1 MNTHYDSITVSLR
14 AAVSGLALTLAM
26 VSPAIAQTTTTPP
39 ASGTAETAP
48 QTDGTPVTPPTDT
61 PTGVTAPLAP
71 GEEADIVVTGFRASL
86 NSALNQKRN
95 ETAAVDSIV
104 AEDIGKFPDSNLAES
119 MQRIPGVALSRG
131 DGGEG
136 KNISV
141 RGLGAAF
148 TRVRINGME
157 GTSQTGA
164 SDIYGAGNS
173 GRSFDFNAFPTEI
186 FSSLAVRK
194 TPSADVE
201 EGSLGATV
209 DLRAPHPLDFKTDFV
224 FTATARGIYNEV
236 SKKADPRASVLI
248 SKQFADG
255 TLGVLGS
262 FAYGKRHLREVG
274 YSAVNIL
281 PAYIDGTVL
290 APNTP
295 GNPTTNPVNL
305 GGFCAPIGVL
315 PQNPLTNASRG
326 TDALNCSR
334 NNPRTSTVAAYN
346 AIQNLRGIANQPGGG
361 AFFPRIPR
369 YVNSEQDAER
379 MGGTLTLQ
387 WKPDENTDISLDG
400 LYSRF
405 DVERRDNYIGAIS
418 FGRTATNGGKVMT
431 SVRDVQFDPLGSLQ
445 YGLFDGVD
453 IRSEGLVDQFISTF
467 KQGTL
472 NFEHRFSDRFKV
484 TALAGYSHSR
494 FYSPMR
500 LQTFMDIIDA
510 DGFSIDFRNGG
521 NIPTIGFGTDVA
533 NPANFSYAPSPDNNF
548 TVLGGFSTAGR
559 PLKQDT
565 RNKTFEGNLEWNIT
579 DNFAFKAGGQFR
591 ESDFQIS
598 GQNLIPSQVAVRALP
613 AGTTLAS
620 ITTQITDFG
629 KLLGAN
635 APAEFSAIDSKKWR
649 EAFGF
654 DSFQYCGVECG
665 AARSGVRERVKSGY
679 LMTTFNTEGVL
690 PFTVRGDAGV
700 RYVHTSQ
707 DSFGF
712 NPVQAPAGSTYPTV
726 GLRREV
732 NRSYDDWL
740 PSINVVGELRS
751 NLLLRLSA
759 ASVLSRPELGQLT
772 PSSGVTVAT
781 RTGTI
786 NNPLLD
792 PIRANTLDAAL
803 EWYFAPGSLLSVA
816 YFHKNIGSYIQ
827 TISSQVPYSTLGLPD
842 ALLAGTP
849 STPADLF
856 TVNSSVN
863 TPGGPLNGVEVNA
876 QIQLSFLPGFL
887 SNLGVLGSY
896 TYVKSKINYILASA
910 NGVPTQTTTDDL
922 IDLSKNAASGTLYY
936 EDKRFSIRS
945 TASYRASFNRGIP
958 SGANDSDVRANAST
972 LFVDA
977 SASYNL
983 TDNIKLIVEA
993 QNLTDERNTLFIDS
1007 VRKDTLFETR
1017 LGRTYNIGAT
1027 VKF

>member
-1 MNTHYDSITVSLR
+1 MSACGT
-14 AAVSGLALTLAM
+14 VSGLAL
-26 VSPAIAQTTTTPP
+26 AIAIAAAP
-39 ASGTAETAP
+39 AAAQTAP
-48 QTDGTPVTPPTDT
+48 QTTPTAPQADTGPVTPPTDT
-61 PTGVTAPLAP
+61 PTGTGTPELPA
-71 GEEADIVVTGFRASL
+71 EEQDIVVTGFRASL
-86 NSALNQKRN
+86 NSAINIKRN
-95 ETAAVDSIV
+95 ETAAIDSIV

-186 FSSLAVRK
+186 FSALAVRK

-209 DLRAPHPLDFKTDFV
+209 DLKAPHPLDFKTDFV
-224 FTATARGIYNEV
+224 FTATARGIYNELAKTV
-236 SKKADPRASVLI
+236 DPRASVLV
-248 SKQFADG
+248 SKKFADG

-262 FAYGKRHLREVG
+262 FAYGKRNLREVG

-281 PAYIDGTVL
+281 PAYIDG
-290 APNTP
+290 
-295 GNPTTNPVNL
+295 
-305 GGFCAPIGVL
+305 GFCSPVGFA
-315 PQNPLTNASRG
+315 PQNPATNAARG
-326 TDALNCSR
+326 TNAANCST
-334 NNPRTSTVAAYN
+334 NNPRTSTTAAYN
-346 AIQNLRGIANQPGGG
+346 TIQGLRGITNQPGGG
-361 AFFPRIPR
+361 AFLPRIPR

-405 DVERRDNYIGAIS
+405 KVERRDNYIGAIS
-418 FGRTATNGGKVMT
+418 FGRTATNGGKPMT
-431 SVRDVQFDPLGSLQ
+431 SVRDIAFDSLGSLQ

-453 IRSEGLVDQFISTF
+453 IRSEGLVDRFTSTF

-494 FYSPMR
+494 FYSPLR

-533 NPANFSYAPSPDNNF
+533 NPGNFSYAPSPDGNF

-559 PLKQDT
+559 PLTQDT
-565 RNKTFEGNLEWNIT
+565 RNKTFEGNLEWNVV
-579 DNFAFKAGGQFR
+579 DNFAVKAGGQFR
-591 ESDFQIS
+591 ESDFQIR

-620 ITTQITDFG
+620 ITRQITDFG
-629 KLLGAN
+629 KLLGSG
-635 APAEFSAIDSKKWR
+635 PAEFAAIDSKKWR

-665 AARSGVRERVKSGY
+665 AARSGVREQITSGY

-700 RYVHTSQ
+700 RYVHTQQ

-712 NPVQAPAGSTYPTV
+712 IPVAAPAGAQYPTV
-726 GLRREV
+726 GRRGDV
-732 NRSYDDWL
+732 NRSYEDWL
-740 PSINVVGELRS
+740 PSM
-751 NLLLRLSA
+751 NLVAEITPKLQARFSA
-759 ASVLSRPELGQLT
+759 AAVMSRPELGQLT
-772 PSSGVTVAT
+772 PVSGVTVAT
-781 RTGTI
+781 RTGTV
-786 NNPLLD
+786 NNPFLD
-792 PIRANTLDAAL
+792 PIRANTFDAAL

-816 YFHKNIGSYIQ
+816 YFHKNIETYIQ
-827 TISSQVPYSTLGLPD
+827 SISEQVPYSSLGLPD
-842 ALLAGTP
+842 ALLDGTP
-849 STPADLF
+849 STPADIF
-856 TVNSSVN
+856 TVNRSNN
-863 TPGGPLNGVEVNA
+863 TPGGKLNGFEVNA
-876 QIQLSFLPGFL
+876 QVQLSFLPGFL
-887 SNLGVLGSY
+887 SNFGVLGSY
-896 TYVKSKINYILASA
+896 TRVKSKITYILS
-910 NGVPTQTTTDDL
+910 PIQTTVDDL

-936 EDKRFSIRS
+936 EDDRFSIRG
-945 TASYRASFNRGIP
+945 TASYRDKFNRGIP

-977 SASYNL
+977 SASYNISENL
-983 TDNIKLIVEA
+983 KLILEA

-1007 VRKDTLFETR
+1007 KRQDTLFETR
-1017 LGRTYNIGAT
+1017 LGRTFTVGAT

>member
-1 MNTHYDSITVSLR
+1 MNTPLGR
-14 AAVSGLALTLAM
+14 AAMSACGTVSGLAL
-26 VSPAIAQTTTTPP
+26 AIAIAAAP
-39 ASGTAETAP
+39 AAAQTAP
-48 QTDGTPVTPPTDT
+48 QTTPTAPQADTGPVTPPTDT
-61 PTGVTAPLAP
+61 PTGTGTPELPA
-71 GEEADIVVTGFRASL
+71 EEQDIVVTGFRASL
-86 NSALNQKRN
+86 NSAINIKRN
-95 ETAAVDSIV
+95 ETAAIDSIV

-186 FSSLAVRK
+186 FSALAVRK

-209 DLRAPHPLDFKTDFV
+209 DLKAPHPLDFKTDFV
-224 FTATARGIYNEV
+224 FTATARGIYNELAKTV
-236 SKKADPRASVLI
+236 DPRASVLV
-248 SKQFADG
+248 SKKFADG

-262 FAYGKRHLREVG
+262 FAYGKRNLREVG

-281 PAYIDGTVL
+281 PAYIDG
-290 APNTP
+290 
-295 GNPTTNPVNL
+295 
-305 GGFCAPIGVL
+305 GFCSPVGFA
-315 PQNPLTNASRG
+315 PQNPATNAARG
-326 TDALNCSR
+326 TNAANCST
-334 NNPRTSTVAAYN
+334 NNPRTSTTAAYN
-346 AIQNLRGIANQPGGG
+346 TIQGLRGITNQPGGG
-361 AFFPRIPR
+361 AFLPRIPR

-405 DVERRDNYIGAIS
+405 KVERRDNYIGAIS
-418 FGRTATNGGKVMT
+418 FGRTATNGGKPMT
-431 SVRDVQFDPLGSLQ
+431 SVRDIAFDSLGSLQ

-453 IRSEGLVDQFISTF
+453 IRSEGLVDRFTSTF

-494 FYSPMR
+494 FYSPLR

-533 NPANFSYAPSPDNNF
+533 NPGNFSYAPSPDGNF

-559 PLKQDT
+559 PLTQDT
-565 RNKTFEGNLEWNIT
+565 RNKTFEGNLEWNVV
-579 DNFAFKAGGQFR
+579 DNFAVKAGGQFR
-591 ESDFQIS
+591 ESDFQIR

-620 ITTQITDFG
+620 ITRQITDFG
-629 KLLGAN
+629 KLLGSG
-635 APAEFSAIDSKKWR
+635 PAEFAAIDSKKWR

-665 AARSGVRERVKSGY
+665 AARSGVREQITSGY

-700 RYVHTSQ
+700 RYVHTQQ

-712 NPVQAPAGSTYPTV
+712 IPVAAPAGAQYPTV
-726 GLRREV
+726 GRRGDV
-732 NRSYDDWL
+732 NRSYEDWL
-740 PSINVVGELRS
+740 PSM
-751 NLLLRLSA
+751 NLVAEITPKLQARFSA
-759 ASVLSRPELGQLT
+759 AAVMSRPELGQLT
-772 PSSGVTVAT
+772 PVSGVTVAT
-781 RTGTI
+781 RTGTV
-786 NNPLLD
+786 NNPFLD
-792 PIRANTLDAAL
+792 PIRANTFDAAL

-816 YFHKNIGSYIQ
+816 YFHKNIETYIQ
-827 TISSQVPYSTLGLPD
+827 SISEQVPYSSLGLPD
-842 ALLAGTP
+842 ALLDGTP
-849 STPADLF
+849 STPADIF
-856 TVNSSVN
+856 TVNRSNN
-863 TPGGPLNGVEVNA
+863 TPGGKLNGFEVNA
-876 QIQLSFLPGFL
+876 QVQLSFLPGFL
-887 SNLGVLGSY
+887 SNFGVLGSY
-896 TYVKSKINYILASA
+896 TRVKSKITYILS
-910 NGVPTQTTTDDL
+910 PIQTTVDDL

-936 EDKRFSIRS
+936 EDDRFSIRG
-945 TASYRASFNRGIP
+945 TASYRDKFNRGIP

-977 SASYNL
+977 SASYNISENL
-983 TDNIKLIVEA
+983 KLILEA

-1007 VRKDTLFETR
+1007 KRQDTLFETR
-1017 LGRTYNIGAT
+1017 LGRTFTVGAT

>member
-1 MNTHYDSITVSLR
+1 MNRQFHGNGKSLFGAVSL
-14 AAVSGLALTLAM
+14 LALGFGIAPTVA
-26 VSPAIAQTTTTPP
+26 VAQTAVPSATTV
-39 ASGTAETAP
+39 EP
-48 QTDGTPVTPPTDT
+48 QTSGPVTPSSDT
-61 PTGVTAPLAP
+61 ATGTATPVAP

-86 NSALNQKRN
+86 NSAINLKRN

-141 RGLGAAF
+141 RGLGAGF

-186 FSSLAVRK
+186 FAALAVRK
-194 TPSADVE
+194 TPSADIE

-209 DLRAPHPLDFKTDFV
+209 DLKAPHPLDFKTDFV
-224 FTATARGIYNEV
+224 ITATARGIYNEV
-236 SKKADPRASVLI
+236 AKKVDPRASILVA
-248 SKQFADG
+248 KQFANG

-262 FAYGKRHLREVG
+262 FAYGKRNLREVG

-281 PAYIDGTVL
+281 PAYIDG
-290 APNTP
+290 
-295 GNPTTNPVNL
+295 
-305 GGFCAPIGVL
+305 GFCSPVGYA
-315 PQNPLTNASRG
+315 PQNPATNATRG
-326 TDALNCSR
+326 TNAANCST
-334 NNPRTSTVAAYN
+334 NNPRTSTTAAYN
-346 AIQNLRGIANQPGGG
+346 TIQNLRGITNQPGGG

-379 MGGTLTLQ
+379 LGGTLTLQ
-387 WKPDENTDISLDG
+387 WKPDDNTDISIDG

-418 FGRTATNGGKVMT
+418 FGRTATNGGKPMT
-431 SVRDVQFDPLGSLQ
+431 SVRDIQFDQNGSLQ
-445 YGLFDGVD
+445 YGVFDGVD
-453 IRSEGLVDQFISTF
+453 VRSEGLVDRFVSTF
-467 KQGTL
+467 KQVNL
-472 NFEHRFSDRFKV
+472 NVEHRFSDSFKF
-484 TALAGYSHSR
+484 TGLAGISNSR
-494 FYSPMR
+494 FYSPLR
-500 LQTFMDIIDA
+500 LQTFMDVINA
-510 DGFSIDFRNGG
+510 NGFTIDFRDGG
-521 NIPTIGFGTDVA
+521 NIPKIGFGVDVA
-533 NPANFSYAPSPDNNF
+533 NPANFSYAPSPDGNF

-559 PLKQDT
+559 PLTQNT
-565 RNKTFEGNLEWNIT
+565 RNKTFEGNLEWNVT

-591 ESDFQIS
+591 ESNLQIT
-598 GQNLIPSQVAVRALP
+598 GNNLIPSQVAVRALP

-620 ITTQITDFG
+620 ITRQITNFG
-629 KLLGAN
+629 KLLGDGS
-635 APAEFSAIDSKKWR
+635 PAEFSAIDPDKWKQ
-649 EAFGF
+649 AVGF

-665 AARSGVRERVKSGY
+665 AQRSGVRERIKSGY
-679 LMTTFNTEGVL
+679 LMATFNTEDIL
-690 PFTVRGDAGV
+690 PIPIRGDMGV
-700 RYVHTSQ
+700 RYVHTDQ

-712 NPVQAPAGSTYPTV
+712 IPVVAPAGSTYPTV
-726 GLRREV
+726 GRRGDV
-732 NRSYDDWL
+732 SRSYEDWL
-740 PSINVVGELRS
+740 PSINIVGELRS
-751 NLLLRLSA
+751 DLLLRLSA

-772 PSSGVTVAT
+772 PTSGVTVAT
-781 RTGTI
+781 RTGSV
-786 NNPLLD
+786 NNPFLD

-827 TISSQVPYSTLGLPD
+827 SISSQVPYSSLGLPD
-842 ALLAGTP
+842 ELLAGTP

-856 TVNSSVN
+856 TVNRSAN
-863 TPGGPLNGVEVNA
+863 TPGGSLNGVEVNA
-876 QIQLSFLPGFL
+876 QLQLRFLPGFL

-922 IDLSKNAASGTLYY
+922 IDLSKNSASGTLYY

-945 TASYRASFNRGIP
+945 TASYRSSFNRGIP

-983 TDNIKLIVEA
+983 TDNFKLIIEA
-993 QNLTDERNTLFIDS
+993 QNLTDERNTLYIDS
-1007 VRKDTLFETR
+1007 TRKDTLFETR
-1017 LGRTYNIGAT
+1017 LGRTFNVGAT

>member
-1 MNTHYDSITVSLR
+1 MARIVTGSTGGYVGASLM
-14 AAVSGLALTLAM
+14 AIAMTLAAA
-26 VSPAIAQTTTTPP
+26 PAMAQTAPTPP
-39 ASGTAETAP
+39 ATPTTPGDQSTTQQTVPIAGETPAST
-48 QTDGTPVTPPTDT
+48 QDATDGEQP
-61 PTGVTAPLAP
+61 
-71 GEEADIVVTGFRASL
+71 DIVVTGFRASL
-86 NSALNQKRN
+86 NSALNLKRN

-148 TRVRINGME
+148 TRVRLNGME

-224 FTATARGIYNEV
+224 FTATARSIYNEV
-236 SKKADPRASVLI
+236 SRTVDPRASVLVA
-248 SKQFADG
+248 KQFADG

-262 FAYGKRHLREVG
+262 FAYGKRNLREVG

-290 APNTP
+290 PANSA
-295 GNPTTNPVNL
+295 GNPTANPVNL
-305 GGFCAPIGVL
+305 GGFCSPIGFA
-315 PQNPLTNASRG
+315 PQNPLTNATRG

-334 NNPRTSTVAAYN
+334 NNPRTSTVTAYN
-346 AIQNLRGIANQPGGG
+346 TIQNLRGISGQPGGG
-361 AFFPRIPR
+361 AFLPRIPR

-379 MGGTLTLQ
+379 MGGTLSLQ
-387 WKPDENTDISLDG
+387 WKPSANTDISLDG
-400 LYSRF
+400 IYSRF

-418 FGRTATNGGKVMT
+418 FGRTATNGGKPMT
-431 SVRDVQFDPLGSLQ
+431 SVRDIQFDQNGSLV

-453 IRSEGLVDQFISTF
+453 VRSEGLVDRFVSTF
-467 KQGTL
+467 KQANL
-472 NFEHRFSDRFKV
+472 NVEHRFSDKLKL
-484 TALAGYSHSR
+484 TALAGISNSR
-494 FYSPMR
+494 FYSPLR
-500 LQTFMDIIDA
+500 LQTFMDIIDV
-510 DGFSIDFRNGG
+510 DNFSIDFRNGG
-521 NIPTIGFGTDVA
+521 KIPTIGFGVDVA

-559 PLKQDT
+559 PLTQNT
-565 RNKTFEGNLEWNIT
+565 RNKTFEGNLEWNVT

-591 ESDFQIS
+591 ESNFQITGS
-598 GQNLIPSQVAVRALP
+598 NLIPSQVAVRALP

-620 ITTQITDFG
+620 ITRQITDFG
-629 KLLGAN
+629 KLLGRGS
-635 APAEFSAIDSKKWR
+635 PAEFSAIDPDKWR
-649 EAFGF
+649 EAVGF

-665 AARSGVRERVKSGY
+665 AARSGVRERIKSGY
-679 LMTTFNTEGVL
+679 LMTTFNTDDLL
-690 PFTVRGDAGV
+690 PITIRGDAGV

-712 NPVQAPAGSTYPTV
+712 IPVTAPAGSTYPTV
-726 GLRREV
+726 GRRGDV
-732 NRSYDDWL
+732 SRSYDDWL
-740 PSINVVGELRS
+740 PSINLVGELTRD
-751 NLLLRLSA
+751 LQLRFSA

-772 PSSGVTVAT
+772 PTAGVTVAT
-781 RTGTI
+781 RTGNV
-786 NNPLLD
+786 NNPFLD
-792 PIRANTLDAAL
+792 PIRANTIDVAL

-827 TISSQVPYSTLGLPD
+827 SISSQVPYSSLGLPD
-842 ALLAGTP
+842 ALLDNTP

-856 TVNSSVN
+856 TVNRSAN

-876 QIQLSFLPGFL
+876 QLQLKFLPGFL

-896 TYVKSKINYILASA
+896 THVRSEINYILASA

-922 IDLSKNAASGTLYY
+922 IDLSRNAASGTLYY
-936 EDKRFSIRS
+936 EDSRFSIRS
-945 TASYRASFNRGIP
+945 TASYRARFNRGIP
-958 SGANDSDVRANAST
+958 SGANDSDVRANAGT

-977 SASYNL
+977 SASFNL

-993 QNLTDERNTLFIDS
+993 QNLTDERNTLYIDS
-1007 VRKDTLFETR
+1007 VRQDTLFETR
-1017 LGRTYNIGAT
+1017 LGRTFTAGAT

>member
-1 MNTHYDSITVSLR
+1 MKTHYDSFTASLR
-14 AAVSGLALTLAM
+14 IAVSGLALTVAIA
-26 VSPAIAQTTTTPP
+26 SPAAAQTTPP
-39 ASGTAETAP
+39 AEA
-48 QTDGTPVTPPTDT
+48 QTQTPPTDT
-61 PTGVTAPLAP
+61 PTGTTAPLAP

-86 NSALNQKRN
+86 NSALNIKRT

-209 DLRAPHPLDFKTDFV
+209 DLRAPHPLDFSTDFV
-224 FTATARGIYNEV
+224 LTATARGIYNELAKTV
-236 SKKADPRASVLI
+236 DPRASMLVA
-248 SKQFADG
+248 KKFADG
-255 TLGVLGS
+255 TIGVLGS
-262 FAYGKRHLREVG
+262 FAYGKRNLREVG

-281 PAYIDGTVL
+281 PAYIDG
-290 APNTP
+290 
-295 GNPTTNPVNL
+295 
-305 GGFCAPIGVL
+305 GFCSPAGFA
-315 PQNPLTNASRG
+315 PQNPANNATRG
-326 TDALNCSR
+326 TTAANCST
-334 NNPRTSTVAAYN
+334 NNPRTSTPAAYN
-346 AIQNLRGIANQPGGG
+346 AIQALRGITNQPGGG

-379 MGGTLTLQ
+379 IGGTLTLQ

-418 FGRTATNGGKVMT
+418 FGRTATNGGKPMT
-431 SVRDVQFDPLGSLQ
+431 SVRDIAFDPNGSLQ

-494 FYSPMR
+494 FYSPLR

-510 DGFSIDFRNGG
+510 DGFSIDFRDGG
-521 NIPTIGFGTDVA
+521 NIPKIGFGTDVA
-533 NPANFSYAPSPDNNF
+533 NPANFSYAPSPDGNF

-565 RNKTFEGNLEWNIT
+565 KNKTFEGNLEWNVV
-579 DNFAFKAGGQFR
+579 DNFAIKAGAQFR
-591 ESDFQIS
+591 ESDFQVR
-598 GQNLIPSQVAVRALP
+598 GQNLIPSLVAVRALP

-620 ITTQITDFG
+620 ITQQITDFG
-629 KLLGAN
+629 KLLGAG
-635 APAEFSAIDSKKWR
+635 PAEFAAIDSKKWR

-654 DSFQYCGVECG
+654 DSFQYCGIECG
-665 AARSGVRERVKSGY
+665 AARSGVREQVTSGY

-700 RYVHTSQ
+700 RYVHTKQ
-707 DSFGF
+707 DSFGYI
-712 NPVQAPAGSTYPTV
+712 PVAAPAGSQYPTV
-726 GLRREV
+726 GRRGDV
-732 NRSYDDWL
+732 NRSYEDWL
-740 PSINVVGELRS
+740 PSINLVAEITPKLQARF
-751 NLLLRLSA
+751 SA
-759 ASVLSRPELGQLT
+759 ASVMSRPELGQLT
-772 PSSGVTVAT
+772 PVSGVTVAT
-781 RTGTI
+781 RTGTV
-786 NNPLLD
+786 NNPFLD
-792 PIRANTLDAAL
+792 PIRANTYDAAL

-816 YFHKNIGSYIQ
+816 YFRKNIQTYIQ
-827 TISSQVPYSTLGLPD
+827 SISEQVPYSSLGLPD
-842 ALLAGTP
+842 ALLDGTP
-849 STPADLF
+849 STPADIF
-856 TVNSSVN
+856 TVNRSNN

-876 QIQLSFLPGFL
+876 QVQLSFLPGFL
-887 SNLGVLGSY
+887 SNFGVLGSY
-896 TYVKSKINYILASA
+896 TYVKSKITYILS
-910 NGVPTQTTTDDL
+910 PIQTTTDDL

-936 EDKRFSIRS
+936 EDKRFSIRG

-983 TDNIKLIVEA
+983 TENVKLIVEA
-993 QNLTDERNTLFIDS
+993 QNLTDERNTLYIDS
-1007 VRKDTLFETR
+1007 KRQDPLFETR
-1017 LGRTYNIGAT
+1017 LGRTFNVGAT

>member
-1 MNTHYDSITVSLR
+1 MNTPLGR
-14 AAVSGLALTLAM
+14 AAMSACGTVSGLAL
-26 VSPAIAQTTTTPP
+26 AIAIAAAPAAAQAAQQTTPTTPQ
-39 ASGTAETAP
+39 ADTG
-48 QTDGTPVTPPTDT
+48 PVTPPTDT
-61 PTGVTAPLAP
+61 PTGTGTPDLPAQ
-71 GEEADIVVTGFRASL
+71 EQDIVVTGFRASL
-86 NSALNQKRN
+86 NSAINLKRN
-95 ETAAVDSIV
+95 ETASVDSIV

-186 FSSLAVRK
+186 FSALAVRK

-209 DLRAPHPLDFKTDFV
+209 DLKAPHPLDFKTDFV
-224 FTATARGIYNEV
+224 FTATARGIYNELAKTV
-236 SKKADPRASVLI
+236 DPRASVLV
-248 SKQFADG
+248 SKKFADG
-255 TLGVLGS
+255 TIGVLGS
-262 FAYGKRHLREVG
+262 FAYGKRNLREVG

-281 PAYIDGTVL
+281 PAYIDG
-290 APNTP
+290 
-295 GNPTTNPVNL
+295 
-305 GGFCAPIGVL
+305 GFCSPVGFA
-315 PQNPLTNASRG
+315 PQNPATNATRG
-326 TDALNCSR
+326 TNAANCST
-334 NNPRTSTVAAYN
+334 NNPRTSTTAAYN
-346 AIQNLRGIANQPGGG
+346 TIQALRGITNQPGGG
-361 AFFPRIPR
+361 AFLPRIPR

-387 WKPDENTDISLDG
+387 WRPDENTDISLDG

-405 DVERRDNYIGAIS
+405 KVERRDNYIGAIS
-418 FGRTATNGGKVMT
+418 FGRTATNGGKPMT
-431 SVRDVQFDPLGSLQ
+431 SVRDIAFDSLGSLQ

-453 IRSEGLVDQFISTF
+453 IRSEGLVDRFTSTF
-467 KQGTL
+467 KQGTF

-494 FYSPMR
+494 FYSPLR

-510 DGFSIDFRNGG
+510 DGFSLDFRNGG

-533 NPANFSYAPSPDNNF
+533 NPGNFSYAPSPDGNF

-559 PLKQDT
+559 PLTQDT
-565 RNKTFEGNLEWNIT
+565 RNKTFEGNLEWNVV
-579 DNFAFKAGGQFR
+579 DNFAIKAGAQFR
-591 ESDFQIS
+591 ESDFQIR

-620 ITTQITDFG
+620 ITRQITDFG
-629 KLLGAN
+629 NLLGSG
-635 APAEFSAIDSKKWR
+635 PAEFAAIDPNKWR
-649 EAFGF
+649 QAVGF

-665 AARSGVRERVKSGY
+665 AARSGVREQITSGY

-700 RYVHTSQ
+700 RYVHTKQ

-712 NPVQAPAGSTYPTV
+712 IPVAAPAGAQYPTV
-726 GLRREV
+726 GKRGDV
-732 NRSYDDWL
+732 NRSYEDWL
-740 PSINVVGELRS
+740 PSM
-751 NLLLRLSA
+751 NLVFEITPKLQARFSA
-759 ASVLSRPELGQLT
+759 AAVMSRPELGQLT
-772 PSSGVTVAT
+772 PVSGVTVAT
-781 RTGTI
+781 RTGTV
-786 NNPLLD
+786 NNPFLD
-792 PIRANTLDAAL
+792 PIRANTFDAAL

-816 YFHKNIGSYIQ
+816 YFHKNIETYIQ
-827 TISSQVPYSTLGLPD
+827 SISEQVPYSSLGLPD
-842 ALLAGTP
+842 ALLDGTP
-849 STPADLF
+849 STPADIF
-856 TVNSSVN
+856 TVNRANN
-863 TPGGPLNGVEVNA
+863 TPGGKLNGVEVNA
-876 QIQLSFLPGFL
+876 QAQLSFLPGFL
-887 SNLGVLGSY
+887 SNFGVLGSY
-896 TYVKSKINYILASA
+896 TYVTSKITYILS
-910 NGVPTQTTTDDL
+910 PIQTTVDDL

-936 EDKRFSIRS
+936 EDKRFSIRG
-945 TASYRASFNRGIP
+945 TASYRDKFNRGIP

-983 TDNIKLIVEA
+983 TENLKLIVEA

-1007 VRKDTLFETR
+1007 KRQDTLFETR
-1017 LGRTYNIGAT
+1017 LGRTYTVGAT

>member
-141 RGLGAAF
+141 RGLGASF

-157 GTSQTGA
+157 GTSQTGS
-164 SDIYGAGNS
+164 SDIFGGGNS

-236 SKKADPRASVLI
+236 SKKADPRASVLV

-281 PAYIDGTVL
+281 PAYIDG
-290 APNTP
+290 
-295 GNPTTNPVNL
+295 
-305 GGFCAPIGVL
+305 GFCSPVGYA
-315 PQNPLTNASRG
+315 PQNPANNAGRG
-326 TDALNCSR
+326 TTAANCST
-334 NNPRTSTVAAYN
+334 NNPRTSTTAAYN
-346 AIQNLRGIANQPGGG
+346 TIQGLRGISDQPGGG

-387 WKPDENTDISLDG
+387 WKPDDNTDISIDG

-405 DVERRDNYIGAIS
+405 DVERRDNYIGLIS
-418 FGRTATNGGKVMT
+418 FGRTANNGGKPMT
-431 SVRDVQFDPLGSLQ
+431 SVRDIAFDPRGSLQ

-494 FYSPMR
+494 FYSPLR

-510 DGFSIDFRNGG
+510 DGVSIDFRNGG

-565 RNKTFEGNLEWNIT
+565 RNKTFEGNLEWNVT

-591 ESDFQIS
+591 ESDFQIR
-598 GQNLIPSQVAVRALP
+598 GLNLIPSQVAVRALP
-613 AGTTLAS
+613 AGTSLAS

-629 KLLGAN
+629 KLLGGD
-635 APAEFSAIDSKKWR
+635 APAEYSAIDSKKWR

-665 AARSGVRERVKSGY
+665 AARSGVRERVTSGY

-712 NPVQAPAGSTYPTV
+712 IPVAAPAGAQYPTV
-726 GLRREV
+726 GRRADV
-732 NRSYDDWL
+732 SRSYEDWL
-740 PSINVVGELRS
+740 PSINLVAEITPKLQARF
-751 NLLLRLSA
+751 A
-759 ASVLSRPELGQLT
+759 AAAVMSRPELGQLS
-772 PSSGVTVAT
+772 PVSGVTVAT
-781 RTGTI
+781 RTGTV
-786 NNPLLD
+786 NNPFLD
-792 PIRANTLDAAL
+792 PIRANTFDAAL

-816 YFHKNIGSYIQ
+816 YFHKNIKTYIQ
-827 TISSQVPYSTLGLPD
+827 QIPQQVPYSVLGLPD
-842 ALLAGTP
+842 ELLAGTP
-849 STPADLF
+849 STPADTF
-856 TVNSSVN
+856 TVNRSVN

-876 QIQLSFLPGFL
+876 QAQLSFLPGFL

-896 TYVKSKINYILASA
+896 TYVKSKITYIIPP
-910 NGVPTQTTTDDL
+910 NQIIVEDL

-945 TASYRASFNRGIP
+945 TASYRSSFNRGVP
-958 SGANDSDVRANAST
+958 SGANDSDVRANGST

-993 QNLTDERNTLFIDS
+993 QNLTDERNTLYIDS
-1007 VRKDTLFETR
+1007 SRKDTLFETR

>member
-1 MNTHYDSITVSLR
+1 MNKPLGR
-14 AAVSGLALTLAM
+14 AAISACGTVSGLAL
-26 VSPAIAQTTTTPP
+26 AIAIATASAAAQSAPQTTP
-39 ASGTAETAP
+39 TAP
-48 QTDGTPVTPPTDT
+48 QTDTGPVTPPTDT
-61 PTGVTAPLAP
+61 PTGTGTPDLPAQ
-71 GEEADIVVTGFRASL
+71 EADIVVTGFRASL
-86 NSALNQKRN
+86 NSAINLKRN
-95 ETAAVDSIV
+95 ETAAIDSIV

-186 FSSLAVRK
+186 FSALAVRK

-209 DLRAPHPLDFKTDFV
+209 DLKAPHPLDFKTDFV
-224 FTATARGIYNEV
+224 FTATARGIYNELAKTV
-236 SKKADPRASVLI
+236 DPRASALI
-248 SKQFADG
+248 SKKFADG
-255 TLGVLGS
+255 TIGVLGS
-262 FAYGKRHLREVG
+262 FAYGKRNLREVG

-281 PAYIDGTVL
+281 PAYIDG
-290 APNTP
+290 
-295 GNPTTNPVNL
+295 
-305 GGFCAPIGVL
+305 GFCSPVGFA
-315 PQNPLTNASRG
+315 PQNPATNAARG
-326 TDALNCSR
+326 TNAANCST

-346 AIQNLRGIANQPGGG
+346 TIQNLRGITNQPGGG
-361 AFFPRIPR
+361 AFLPRIPR

-405 DVERRDNYIGAIS
+405 KVERRDNYIGAIS
-418 FGRTATNGGKVMT
+418 FGRTATNGGKPMT
-431 SVRDVQFDPLGSLQ
+431 SVRDIAFDSLGSLQ

-453 IRSEGLVDQFISTF
+453 IRSEGLVDRFTSTF
-467 KQGTL
+467 KQGTF

-494 FYSPMR
+494 FYSPLR

-533 NPANFSYAPSPDNNF
+533 NPSNFSYAPSPDNNF

-559 PLKQDT
+559 PLTQDT
-565 RNKTFEGNLEWNIT
+565 RNKTFEGNLEWNVV
-579 DNFAFKAGGQFR
+579 DNFAIKAGGQFR
-591 ESDFQIS
+591 ESDFQIR

-620 ITTQITDFG
+620 ITRQITDFG
-629 KLLGAN
+629 KLLGSG
-635 APAEFSAIDSKKWR
+635 PAEYAAIDPNKWR
-649 EAFGF
+649 QAVGF

-665 AARSGVRERVKSGY
+665 AARSGVREQITSGY

-700 RYVHTSQ
+700 RYVHTKQ

-712 NPVQAPAGSTYPTV
+712 IPVAAPAGAQYPTV
-726 GLRREV
+726 GRRGDV
-732 NRSYDDWL
+732 NRSYEDWL
-740 PSINVVGELRS
+740 PSM
-751 NLLLRLSA
+751 NLVAEITPKLQARFSA
-759 ASVLSRPELGQLT
+759 AAVMSRPELGQLT
-772 PSSGVTVAT
+772 PVSGVTVAT
-781 RTGTI
+781 RTGTV
-786 NNPLLD
+786 NNPFLD
-792 PIRANTLDAAL
+792 PIRANTFDAAL

-816 YFHKNIGSYIQ
+816 YFHKNIETYIQ
-827 TISSQVPYSTLGLPD
+827 SISEQVPYSSLGLPD

-849 STPADLF
+849 STPADIF
-856 TVNSSVN
+856 TVNRSNN
-863 TPGGPLNGVEVNA
+863 TPGGKLNGVEVNA
-876 QIQLSFLPGFL
+876 QMQLSFLPGFL
-887 SNLGVLGSY
+887 SNFGVLGSY
-896 TYVKSKINYILASA
+896 TYVKSKITYILS
-910 NGVPTQTTTDDL
+910 PIQTTVDDL

-936 EDKRFSIRS
+936 EDTRFSIRG
-945 TASYRASFNRGIP
+945 TASYRDKFNRGIP

-983 TDNIKLIVEA
+983 TENLKLILEA

-1007 VRKDTLFETR
+1007 KREDTLFETR
-1017 LGRTYNIGAT
+1017 LGRTFTVGAT

>member
-1 MNTHYDSITVSLR
+1 MNAYYDSFTASLR
-14 AAVSGLALTLAM
+14 AAVSGLALTI
-26 VSPAIAQTTTTPP
+26 AITGAATAQTAP
-39 ASGTAETAP
+39 ATGP
-48 QTDGTPVTPPTDT
+48 QTPPTDT
-61 PTGVTAPLAP
+61 PTGTAAPLAP

-224 FTATARGIYNEV
+224 FTATARGIYNELAKTV
-236 SKKADPRASVLI
+236 DPRASVLVA
-248 SKQFADG
+248 KKFADG
-255 TLGVLGS
+255 TIGVLGS
-262 FAYGKRHLREVG
+262 FAYGKRNLREVG

-281 PAYIDGTVL
+281 PAYIDG
-290 APNTP
+290 
-295 GNPTTNPVNL
+295 
-305 GGFCAPIGVL
+305 GFCSPVGVTPANTAGQTAAQL
-315 PQNPLTNASRG
+315 ATRGVNA
-326 TDALNCSR
+326 ANCST
-334 NNPRTSTVAAYN
+334 NNPRTGTAAAYA
-346 AIQNLRGIANQPGGG
+346 AIQNLRGITNQPGGG

-379 MGGTLTLQ
+379 IGGTLTLQ

-418 FGRTATNGGKVMT
+418 FGRTATNGGKPMT
-431 SVRDVQFDPLGSLQ
+431 SVRDIAFDSLGSLQ

-453 IRSEGLVDQFISTF
+453 IRSEALVDRFVSTF

-494 FYSPMR
+494 FYSPLR

-510 DGFSIDFRNGG
+510 DGFSIDFRDGG
-521 NIPTIGFGTDVA
+521 NVPKIGFGTDVA
-533 NPANFSYAPSPDNNF
+533 NPGNFSYAPSPDGNF
-548 TVLGGFSTAGR
+548 SVLGGFSTAGR
-559 PLKQDT
+559 PLTQDT
-565 RNKTFEGNLEWNIT
+565 RNKTFEGNLEWNVV
-579 DNFAFKAGGQFR
+579 DNFAIKAGGQFR
-591 ESDFQIS
+591 ESDFQIR
-598 GQNLIPSQVAVRALP
+598 GQNLIPSLVAVRALP

-620 ITTQITDFG
+620 ITRQITDFG
-629 KLLGAN
+629 KLLGTG
-635 APAEFSAIDSKKWR
+635 PAEYAAIDPKKWR
-649 EAFGF
+649 TAVGF
-654 DSFQYCGVECG
+654 DGFQYCGIECG
-665 AARSGVRERVKSGY
+665 AARSGVREQVTSGY

-700 RYVHTSQ
+700 RYVHTKQ
-707 DSFGF
+707 DSFGYI
-712 NPVQAPAGSTYPTV
+712 PVAAPAGAQFPTV
-726 GLRREV
+726 GRRGDV
-732 NRSYDDWL
+732 NRSYEDWL
-740 PSINVVGELRS
+740 PSM
-751 NLLLRLSA
+751 NLVAEITPKLQARFSA
-759 ASVLSRPELGQLT
+759 AAVMSRPELGQLT
-772 PSSGVTVAT
+772 PVSGVTVAT
-781 RTGTI
+781 RTGTV
-786 NNPLLD
+786 NNPFLD
-792 PIRANTLDAAL
+792 PIRANTFDAAL

-816 YFHKNIGSYIQ
+816 YFHKNIKTYIQ
-827 TISSQVPYSTLGLPD
+827 SISEQVPYSSLGLPD
-842 ALLAGTP
+842 ALLDGTP
-849 STPADLF
+849 STPADIF
-856 TVNSSVN
+856 TVNRANN

-876 QIQLSFLPGFL
+876 QVQLSFLPGFL
-887 SNLGVLGSY
+887 SNFGVLGSY
-896 TYVKSKINYILASA
+896 THVKSTITYILS
-910 NGVPTQTTTDDL
+910 PIQTTVDDL

-936 EDKRFSIRS
+936 EDKRFSIRG
-945 TASYRASFNRGIP
+945 TASYRAKFNRGIP
-958 SGANDSDVRANAST
+958 SGANDSDVRANAAT

-983 TDNIKLIVEA
+983 TDNVKLIVEA

-1007 VRKDTLFETR
+1007 KREDPLFETR
-1017 LGRTYNIGAT
+1017 LGRTFNVGAT

>member
-1 MNTHYDSITVSLR
+1 MNAYYDSFAVSLR
-14 AAVSGLALTLAM
+14 AAVSGLALTI
-26 VSPAIAQTTTTPP
+26 AIAGP
-39 ASGTAETAP
+39 AAAQTAP
-48 QTDGTPVTPPTDT
+48 ATGPQTPPTDT
-61 PTGVTAPLAP
+61 PTGTTAPLAP
-71 GEEADIVVTGFRASL
+71 GEEADIVVTGFRAAL

-224 FTATARGIYNEV
+224 FTATARGIYNELAKTV
-236 SKKADPRASVLI
+236 DPRASVLVA
-248 SKQFADG
+248 KKFADG
-255 TLGVLGS
+255 TIGVLGS
-262 FAYGKRHLREVG
+262 FAYGKRNLREVG

-281 PAYIDGTVL
+281 PAYIDG
-290 APNTP
+290 
-295 GNPTTNPVNL
+295 
-305 GGFCAPIGVL
+305 GFCSPVGVTPANTAGQTAAQL
-315 PQNPLTNASRG
+315 ATRGVNA
-326 TDALNCSR
+326 ANCST
-334 NNPRTSTVAAYN
+334 NNPRTGTAAAYA
-346 AIQNLRGIANQPGGG
+346 AIQNLRGITNQPGGG

-379 MGGTLTLQ
+379 IGGTLTLQ

-418 FGRTATNGGKVMT
+418 FGRTATNGGKPMT
-431 SVRDVQFDPLGSLQ
+431 SVRDIAFDALGSLQ

-453 IRSEGLVDQFISTF
+453 IRSEGLVDRFVSTF

-494 FYSPMR
+494 FYSPLR

-510 DGFSIDFRNGG
+510 DGFSIDFRDGG
-521 NIPTIGFGTDVA
+521 NVPKIGFGTDVA
-533 NPANFSYAPSPDNNF
+533 NPGNFSYAPSPDGNF
-548 TVLGGFSTAGR
+548 SVLGGFSTAGR

-565 RNKTFEGNLEWNIT
+565 RNKTFEGNLEWNVV
-579 DNFAFKAGGQFR
+579 DNFAIKAGGQFR
-591 ESDFQIS
+591 ESDFQIR
-598 GQNLIPSQVAVRALP
+598 GQNLIPSLVAVRALP

-620 ITTQITDFG
+620 ISRQITDFG
-629 KLLGAN
+629 KLLGTG
-635 APAEFSAIDSKKWR
+635 PAEFAAIDPKKWR
-649 EAFGF
+649 QAVGF
-654 DSFQYCGVECG
+654 DGFQYCGVECG
-665 AARSGVRERVKSGY
+665 AARSGVREQVTSGY

-690 PFTVRGDAGV
+690 PVTVRGDAGV
-700 RYVHTSQ
+700 RYVHTEQ

-712 NPVQAPAGSTYPTV
+712 IPVAAPAGAQFPTV
-726 GLRREV
+726 GRRGDV
-732 NRSYDDWL
+732 NRSYEDWL
-740 PSINVVGELRS
+740 PSM
-751 NLLLRLSA
+751 NLVAEITPKLQARFSA
-759 ASVLSRPELGQLT
+759 AAVMSRPELGQLT
-772 PSSGVTVAT
+772 PVSGVTATT
-781 RTGTI
+781 RTGTV
-786 NNPLLD
+786 NNPFLD
-792 PIRANTLDAAL
+792 PIRANTVDAAL

-816 YFHKNIGSYIQ
+816 YFHKNIETYIQ
-827 TISSQVPYSTLGLPD
+827 SISEQVPYSSLGLPD
-842 ALLAGTP
+842 ALLDGTP
-849 STPADLF
+849 STPADIF
-856 TVNSSVN
+856 TVNRANN
-863 TPGGPLNGVEVNA
+863 TPGGKLNGFEVNA
-876 QIQLSFLPGFL
+876 QVQLSFLPGFL
-887 SNLGVLGSY
+887 SNFGVLGSY
-896 TYVKSKINYILASA
+896 TRVKSKITYILS
-910 NGVPTQTTTDDL
+910 PIQTTVDDL

-936 EDKRFSIRS
+936 EDKRFSIRG
-945 TASYRASFNRGIP
+945 TASYRDKFNRGIP
-958 SGANDSDVRANAST
+958 SGANDSDVRANAAT

-983 TDNIKLIVEA
+983 TDNVKLIVEA

-1007 VRKDTLFETR
+1007 KREDPLFETR
-1017 LGRTYNIGAT
+1017 LGRTFNVGAT

>member
-1 MNTHYDSITVSLR
+1 MNTSFGRVAMVACGT
-14 AAVSGLALTLAM
+14 VSGLAMGIALAAAP
-26 VSPAIAQTTTTPP
+26 VAAQTAPP
-39 ASGTAETAP
+39 VAPQTAP
-48 QTDGTPVTPPTDT
+48 QTGTDPVTPPTDT
-61 PTGVTAPLAP
+61 PTGTTTPTLP
-71 GEEADIVVTGFRASL
+71 GEDQDIVVTGFRASL
-86 NSALNQKRN
+86 NSAINIKRN

-141 RGLGAAF
+141 RGLGASF

-164 SDIYGAGNS
+164 ADIYGAGNS

-186 FSSLAVRK
+186 FSALAVRK

-209 DLRAPHPLDFKTDFV
+209 DLKAPHPLDFKTDFV
-224 FTATARGIYNEV
+224 FTATGRGIYNQV
-236 SKKADPRASVLI
+236 SKTVDPRASVLV

-262 FAYGKRHLREVG
+262 FAYGKRNLREVG

-281 PAYIDGTVL
+281 PAYIDG
-290 APNTP
+290 
-295 GNPTTNPVNL
+295 
-305 GGFCAPIGVL
+305 GFCSPVGFA
-315 PQNPLTNASRG
+315 PQNPATNAARG
-326 TDALNCSR
+326 TNAANCST
-334 NNPRTSTVAAYN
+334 NNPRTSTTAAYN
-346 AIQNLRGIANQPGGG
+346 TIQSLRGITNQPGGG
-361 AFFPRIPR
+361 AFLPRIPR

-379 MGGTLTLQ
+379 MGGTLSLQ
-387 WKPDENTDISLDG
+387 WKPGVNTDISLDG

-418 FGRTATNGGKVMT
+418 FGRTATNGGKPMT
-431 SVRDVQFDPLGSLQ
+431 SVRDIAFDPLGSLT

-467 KQGTL
+467 KQANL
-472 NFEHRFSDRFKV
+472 NIEHRFSDKLKL
-484 TALAGYSHSR
+484 TALAGISNSR
-494 FYSPMR
+494 FYSPLR

-510 DGFSIDFRNGG
+510 DNFSIDFRDGG
-521 NIPTIGFGTDVA
+521 NIPKIGFGTDVA
-533 NPANFSYAPSPDNNF
+533 NPANFSYAPSPDGNF

-559 PLKQDT
+559 PLRQNT
-565 RNKTFEGNLEWNIT
+565 RNKTFEANLEWNLV

-591 ESDFQIS
+591 ESNFQVT
-598 GQNLIPSQVAVRALP
+598 GANLIPSQVAVRALP

-620 ITTQITDFG
+620 ITQQITNFG
-629 KLLGAN
+629 KLLGGG

-654 DSFQYCGVECG
+654 DSFQYCGIECG
-665 AARSGVRERVKSGY
+665 AARSGVRERIKSGY
-679 LMTTFNTEGVL
+679 LMATFNTEDTF
-690 PFTVRGDAGV
+690 PIPIRGDVGV
-700 RYVHTSQ
+700 RYVHTEQ
-707 DSFGF
+707 DSFGYI
-712 NPVQAPAGSTYPTV
+712 PVTAPAGAAFPTV
-726 GLRREV
+726 GRRGDV
-732 NRSYDDWL
+732 SRSYSDWL
-740 PSINVVGELRS
+740 PSINLVGELTPD
-751 NLLLRLSA
+751 LLLRLSA
-759 ASVLSRPELGQLT
+759 ASVMSRPELGQLT
-772 PSSGVTVAT
+772 PTSGVTVAT
-781 RTGTI
+781 RTGTV
-786 NNPLLD
+786 NNPFLD
-792 PIRANTLDAAL
+792 PIRANTFDAAL

-827 TISSQVPYSTLGLPD
+827 SISSQVPYNSLGLPD
-842 ALLAGTP
+842 ALLDGTP
-849 STPADLF
+849 STPADIF
-856 TVNSSVN
+856 TVNRSTN

-876 QIQLSFLPGFL
+876 QVQLRFLPGFL
-887 SNLGVLGSY
+887 RNLGVLGSY
-896 TYVKSKINYILASA
+896 TYVKSRINYILASA

-922 IDLSKNAASGTLYY
+922 IDLSPHAASGTLYY

-945 TASYRASFNRGIP
+945 TASFRDRFNRGIP

-983 TDNIKLIVEA
+983 TENFKLILEA
-993 QNLTDERNTLFIDS
+993 QNLTDERNTLYIDS
-1007 VRKDTLFETR
+1007 KRQDTLFETR
-1017 LGRTYNIGAT
+1017 LGRTFTAGAT

>member
-1 MNTHYDSITVSLR
+1 M
-14 AAVSGLALTLAM
+14 
-26 VSPAIAQTTTTPP
+26 
-39 ASGTAETAP
+39 
-48 QTDGTPVTPPTDT
+48 
-61 PTGVTAPLAP
+61 
-71 GEEADIVVTGFRASL
+71 
-86 NSALNQKRN
+86 KRN
-95 ETAAVDSIV
+95 ETAAIDSIV
-104 AEDIGKFPDSNLAES
+104 AEDVGKFPDSNLAES

-209 DLRAPHPLDFKTDFV
+209 DLRAPHPLDFAKDFV
-224 FTATARGIYNEV
+224 FTATGRGIYNQV
-236 SKKADPRASVLI
+236 AKTVDPRASMLV
-248 SKQFADG
+248 SKKFADG
-255 TLGVLGS
+255 TVGILGS
-262 FAYGKRHLREVG
+262 FAYGKRNLREVG

-281 PAYIDGTVL
+281 PAYIDG
-290 APNTP
+290 
-295 GNPTTNPVNL
+295 
-305 GGFCAPIGVL
+305 GFCSPVGFA
-315 PQNPLTNASRG
+315 PQNPANNAVRG
-326 TDALNCSR
+326 TTAANCST
-334 NNPRTSTVAAYN
+334 NNPRTSTTAAYS
-346 AIQNLRGIANQPGGG
+346 AIQSLRGITNQPGGG

-379 MGGTLTLQ
+379 IGGTLTLQ
-387 WKPDENTDISLDG
+387 WKPDTNTDIALDG

-418 FGRTATNGGKVMT
+418 FGRTATNGGKPMT
-431 SVRDVQFDPLGSLQ
+431 SVRDVQFDPTGSLQ

-453 IRSEGLVDQFISTF
+453 IRSEGLVDRFVSTF

-472 NFEHRFSDRFKV
+472 NVEHRFSDRFKL

-521 NIPTIGFGTDVA
+521 NVPTIGYGVDVA
-533 NPANFSYAPSPDNNF
+533 NPANFSYAPSPDGNF

-559 PLKQDT
+559 PLTQDT
-565 RNKTFEGNLEWNIT
+565 RNKTVEGNLEWNVT
-579 DNFAFKAGGQFR
+579 DGFAFRAGGQFR
-591 ESDFQIS
+591 ESDFQIR
-598 GQNLIPSQVAVRALP
+598 GRNLIPSLVAVRALP

-620 ITTQITDFG
+620 ITRQITGFG
-629 KLLGAN
+629 KLLGDG
-635 APAEFSAIDSKKWR
+635 APSEFSAIDSKKWR
-649 EAFGF
+649 EAFGY
-654 DSFQYCGVECG
+654 DDFQYCGIECG
-665 AARSGVRERVKSGY
+665 AARSGVRERITSGY
-679 LMTTFNTEGVL
+679 LTTTFNTEGIL
-690 PFTVRGDAGV
+690 PFTIRGDAGV

-707 DSFGF
+707 ASFGYI
-712 NPVQAPAGSTYPTV
+712 PVAAPAGAQYPTV
-726 GLRREV
+726 GKRGDV
-732 NRSYDDWL
+732 DRSYDDWL
-740 PSINVVGELRS
+740 PSINLVAELTSKLQARI
-751 NLLLRLSA
+751 SA
-759 ASVLSRPELGQLT
+759 AAVMSRPELGQLT
-772 PSSGVTVAT
+772 PTAGVTVAT
-781 RTGTI
+781 RTGSV
-786 NNPLLD
+786 NNPFLD
-792 PIRANTLDAAL
+792 PIRANTFDAAL

-827 TISSQVPYSTLGLPD
+827 SISSQVPYSSLGLPD
-842 ALLAGTP
+842 ALLDGTP
-849 STPADLF
+849 STPADIF
-856 TVNSSVN
+856 TVNRSAN
-863 TPGGPLNGVEVNA
+863 TPGGPLDGVEVNA

-896 TYVKSKINYILASA
+896 TYVKSKINYILAST

-936 EDKRFSIRS
+936 EDTRFSIRS

-983 TDNIKLIVEA
+983 TDAIKLIVEA
-993 QNLTDERNTLFIDS
+993 QNLTDERNTLYIDS
-1007 VRKDTLFETR
+1007 IRQDPLFETR
-1017 LGRTYNIGAT
+1017 LGRTFTMGAT

>member
-1 MNTHYDSITVSLR
+1 MTEAMGRTAMSVR
-14 AAVSGLALTLAM
+14 GAASGLAL
-26 VSPAIAQTTTTPP
+26 AIAIAAVPAAAQIAPPAGTQIPPP
-39 ASGTAETAP
+39 ASPATEPA
-48 QTDGTPVTPPTDT
+48 TPPTDT
-61 PTGVTAPLAP
+61 PTGTDTPPLP
-71 GEEADIVVTGFRASL
+71 GEDQDIVVTGFRASL
-86 NSALNQKRN
+86 NSAIAIKRN

-148 TRVRINGME
+148 TRVRLNGME

-236 SKKADPRASVLI
+236 SKTVDPRASVLV
-248 SKQFADG
+248 SKHFADG

-262 FAYGKRHLREVG
+262 FAYGKRNLREVG

-281 PAYIDGTVL
+281 PAYIDG
-290 APNTP
+290 
-295 GNPTTNPVNL
+295 
-305 GGFCAPIGVL
+305 GFCSPVGYS
-315 PQNPLTNASRG
+315 PQNPSNNATRGTNA
-326 TDALNCSR
+326 ANCST
-334 NNPRTSTVAAYN
+334 NNPRTSTTAAYN
-346 AIQNLRGIANQPGGG
+346 TIQNLRGITNQPGGG
-361 AFFPRIPR
+361 AFLPRIPR

-387 WKPDENTDISLDG
+387 WKPSPNTDISLDG
-400 LYSRF
+400 IYSRF
-405 DVERRDNYIGAIS
+405 DVERRDNYIGGIS
-418 FGRTATNGGKVMT
+418 FGRTATNGGKPMT
-431 SVRDVQFDPLGSLQ
+431 SVRDIQFDPNGSLV
-445 YGLFDGVD
+445 YGVFDGVD
-453 IRSEGLVDQFISTF
+453 VRSEGLVDRFVSTF
-467 KQGTL
+467 KQANL
-472 NFEHRFSDRFKV
+472 NIEHRFSDKLKL
-484 TALAGYSHSR
+484 TALAGISNSR
-494 FYSPMR
+494 FYSPLR

-510 DGFSIDFRNGG
+510 DGFTIDFRNGG
-521 NIPTIGFGTDVA
+521 KIPTLGFGVDVA
-533 NPANFSYAPSPDNNF
+533 NPNNFSYAPSPDNNF

-559 PLKQDT
+559 PLTQNT

-591 ESDFQIS
+591 ESNFQITGS
-598 GQNLIPSQVAVRALP
+598 NLIPSQVAVRALP
-613 AGTTLAS
+613 SGTSLAS
-620 ITTQITDFG
+620 ITRQITGFG
-629 KLLGAN
+629 ALLGQGS
-635 APAEFSAIDSKKWR
+635 PAEFSAIDPAKWR
-649 EAFGF
+649 QAFGF

-665 AARSGVRERVKSGY
+665 AARSGVRERITSGY
-679 LMTTFNTEGVL
+679 LMTTFNTEDLL
-690 PFTVRGDAGV
+690 PIPIRGDAGV
-700 RYVHTSQ
+700 RYVHTDQ
-707 DSFGF
+707 ASFGF
-712 NPVQAPAGSTYPTV
+712 IPVTAPAGSTYPTV
-726 GLRREV
+726 GRRGDV
-732 NRSYDDWL
+732 SRSYEDWL
-740 PSINVVGELRS
+740 PSVNLVGDLTR
-751 NLLLRLSA
+751 NLLLRFSA

-772 PSSGVTVAT
+772 PTSGVTVAT
-781 RTGTI
+781 RTGNV
-786 NNPLLD
+786 NNPFLD
-792 PIRANTLDAAL
+792 PIRANTMDVAL
-803 EWYFAPGSLLSVA
+803 EWYFSPGSLLSVA

-827 TISSQVPYSTLGLPD
+827 SISSQVPYSSLGLPD
-842 ALLAGTP
+842 ALLDNTP

-856 TVNSSVN
+856 TVNRSAN

-876 QIQLSFLPGFL
+876 QLQLKFLPGFL

-896 TYVKSKINYILASA
+896 THVRSRINYILASA

-922 IDLSKNAASGTLYY
+922 IDLSRNAASGTLYY
-936 EDKRFSIRS
+936 EDSRFSIRS
-945 TASYRASFNRGIP
+945 TASYRARFNRGIP
-958 SGANDSDVRANAST
+958 SGANDSDVRANAGT

-977 SASYNL
+977 SASLNI

-993 QNLTDERNTLFIDS
+993 QNLTDERNTLYIDS
-1007 VRKDTLFETR
+1007 VRQDTLFETR
-1017 LGRTYNIGAT
+1017 LGRTFTAGAT